1 MCVKLGKGRKWLL
14 KYRDNHLNLSKTL
27 SQWVTRFKCRWL
39 SSLAWPW
46 FRWEKMFSLFILLDI
61 WISCLLWGD
70 QHEILEK
77 KSLES
82 DACWARTESSGL
94 VGMRTNDYGQVV
106 DVGLLSLIEVHYC
119 VLISSS
125 SRWKNVIALSGGS
138 ALEKAFPCYG
148 CVAWWF
154 CNVLRYVVWQV
165 WKDWMVVK
173 SHILFVEDSPL
184 WKVVKKSF
192 LCFFFISSPKLRSF
206 ATSSGRFMLAGKT
219 LKEVCV
225 NCCLMCSN

>member
-1 MCVKLGKGRKWLL
+1 
-14 KYRDNHLNLSKTL
+14 
-27 SQWVTRFKCRWL
+27 
-39 SSLAWPW
+39 
-46 FRWEKMFSLFILLDI
+46 MFPLRRST
-61 WISCLLWGD
+61 WNSG
-70 QHEILEK
+70 K
-77 KSLES
+77 KSLDS
-82 DACWARTESSGL
+82 DVCWARTESTGL
-94 VGMRTNDYGQVV
+94 VRMRTNDYGQVV

-173 SHILFVEDSPL
+173 SHILFVEYNWL

-192 LCFFFISSPKLRSF
+192 LCIFVYQFPK
-206 ATSSGRFMLAGKT
+206 T
-219 LKEVCV
+219 EVVCHQFREIHV
-225 NCCLMCSN
+225 SRKDVERGLCKLLLNVQ